1 MTRIIAALLLSA
13 LAFGP
18 AAATAQSK
26 PGLAPDTRKKL
37 LDAVDRA
44 TAYVLAQQKPTGAFE
59 NHLGITAVTA
69 NALLKLPKPARAKAQ
84 TAAFKALDY
93 LGTQAK
99 PDGGIYEKAI
109 PHYMTAVSVSALV
122 AGGRAQDKTLVTKG
136 RQYLTEH
143 VLDEG
148 EGLKPEDKFYG
159 GVGYGGLSDGG
170 LADIIS
176 LEYSLQALK
185 DSGLGAN
192 DPAWDKALKF
202 LQRAQNASETN
213 DQPWSGNDGGF
224 IYYPGFSQ
232 AGQTTSYGSGSYAG
246 MMSYAWANLKKSDPR
261 VQGVFKWV
269 KNNYTLEE
277 NPGLGQKTL
286 YYYYMVLARG
296 LSAYNEDI
304 LVDAK
309 GQRHNWREE
318 LGKKLL
324 SLQTP
329 EGYWVNTH
337 PAELQTNKVLVTAF
351 TLQAIQALLQ

>member
-1 MTRIIAALLLSA
+1 MTRLFAVVLLSA
-13 LAFGP
+13 LTIGP
-18 AAATAQSK
+18 VTLSAQSK
-26 PGLAPDTRKKL
+26 AGLTAETRKKL

-44 TAYVLAQQKPTGAFE
+44 AAYVVAQQKPTGVFE
-59 NHLGITAVTA
+59 NHLGITAVAA
-69 NALLKLPKPARAKAQ
+69 NALLKLPKAARMKAQ
-84 TAAFKALDY
+84 ASAFKALDF
-93 LGTQAK
+93 LATQAK

-109 PHYMTAVSVSALV
+109 PHYMTAVSVSAFV
-122 AGGRAQDKTLVTKG
+122 AGGRAQDKPLINKG

-148 EGLKPEDKFYG
+148 EGIKPEDKFYG

-185 DSGLGAN
+185 DSGLAAN

-202 LQRAQNASETN
+202 LQRTQNASETN
-213 DQPWSGNDGGF
+213 DQSWSGNDGGF

-232 AGQTTSYGSGSYAG
+232 AGQTLSYGAGTYAG
-246 MMSYAWANLKKSDPR
+246 MMSYSWANLKKSDPR
-261 VQGVFKWV
+261 VQNVFKWV
-269 KNNYTLEE
+269 RDNYTLEE

-286 YYYYMVLARG
+286 YYYYMMFARG
-296 LSAYNEDI
+296 LNAYDQDVVI
-304 LVDAK
+304 DAK

-318 LGKKLL
+318 LGRKLL
-324 SLQTP
+324 SLQNA

-351 TLQAIQALLQ
+351 TLQAIEALLK

>member
-1 MTRIIAALLLSA
+1 MTRVIATLLLSA
-13 LAFGP
+13 LALGP
-18 AAATAQSK
+18 TTLAAQGK
-26 PGLAPDTRKKL
+26 GLTSDTRKKL
-37 LDAVDRA
+37 LTAVDRA
-44 TAYVLAQQKPTGAFE
+44 SAYIRAQQKPSGAFE
-59 NHLGITAVTA
+59 NHVGITAVAA
-69 NALLKLPKPARAKAQ
+69 NALLRLPKAQ
-84 TAAFKALDY
+84 RGQAEAAAFKALDF

-99 PDGGIYEKAI
+99 PDGGVYEKAI
-109 PHYMTAVSVSALV
+109 PHYMTAVSVSAFV
-122 AGGRAQDKTLVTKG
+122 AGGRAQDKALINKG

-185 DSGLGAN
+185 DSGLAAN

-202 LQRAQNASETN
+202 LQRTQNASETN
-213 DQPWSGNDGGF
+213 DQSWSGNDGGF
-224 IYYPGFSQ
+224 VYYPGFSQ
-232 AGQTTSYGSGSYAG
+232 AGQTLSYGAGSYAG
-246 MMSYAWANLKKSDPR
+246 MMSYAWANLKKSDSR
-261 VQGVFKWV
+261 VQGVFKWA

-286 YYYYMVLARG
+286 YYYYMVMARG
-296 LSAYNEDI
+296 LSAYDEDI

-318 LGKKLL
+318 LGRKLL
-324 SLQTP
+324 ALQNA

-351 TLQAIQALLQ
+351 TLQAIQALLD